1 MPWLYHERV
10 NLTITGK
17 DMWYTESILLSTMA
31 EKKTKKQEQ
40 GWTTLLFGSVVN
52 SLSGTLQDMLARFQA
67 RTKAWTQRLL
77 RHMGLF
83 FFSLLGTVLLV
94 VGIARL
100 LDGFYGKPG
109 MGEVV
114 VGGSILCVA
123 ILLYFLDQNDDNS
136 KV

>member
-1 MPWLYHERV
+1 
-10 NLTITGK
+10 
-17 DMWYTESILLSTMA
+17 MA
-31 EKKTKKQEQ
+31 EKNTKKQER
-40 GWTTLLFGSVVN
+40 GWTALLFGSVMN
-52 SLSGTLQDMLARFQA
+52 SLSDTMQNILAGWQA

-114 VGGSILCVA
+114 VGGSILSIA
-123 ILLYFLDQNDDNS
+123 ILLYILDQNDDN
-136 KV
+136 

>member
-1 MPWLYHERV
+1 
-10 NLTITGK
+10 
-17 DMWYTESILLSTMA
+17 MWYTESILFHTMA

-40 GWTTLLFGSVVN
+40 GWTALLFGSVMN
-52 SLSGTLQDMLARFQA
+52 SLSDTMQNILAGWQA

-83 FFSLLGTVLLV
+83 FFSVLGTVLLV
-94 VGIARL
+94 VGAARL

-114 VGGSILCVA
+114 VGGGILSIA
-123 ILLYFLDQNDDNS
+123 ILLYILDQNDNNE
-136 KV
+136 